1 MEVADRATLG
11 EECVNSVLLQCC
23 RFENTPISR
32 NQRGKWRKYA
42 NQLLLCTR
50 GSK

>member
-23 RFENTPISR
+23 RLVEIKEENGENMQTSCC
-32 NQRGKWRKYA
+32 YA
-42 NQLLLCTR
+42 LEALNEH
-50 GSK
+50 